1 MFKKKAIIQNEGSP
15 KRAIHGTV
23 INEKISNHPPVEN
36 KHIFKI
42 EEDEEAK
49 EYSYNLN
56 DLDSDEEDD
65 DYEEN
70 ESEEEKEKEKVKE
83 KEKEKDKENSNEI
96 NKKENEQSNNIT
108 GTNSIQDAEENL
120 NEEDYDLQNIS
131 HRIYYKV
138 SIQNII
144 NLIFLLLGLI
154 Y

>member
-1 MFKKKAIIQNEGSP
+1 MFKKKAIIQNESSP

-23 INEKISNHPPVEN
+23 INEKILNQTPVEN

-49 EYSYNLN
+49 EYSYHLN
-56 DLDSDEEDD
+56 DLDSDEDED

-70 ESEEEKEKEKVKE
+70 ESDEEKKKEGDKVKSTEKE
-83 KEKEKDKENSNEI
+83 KEKEKENENEI
-96 NKKENEQSNNIT
+96 NKIENLQSNNTT

-120 NEEDYDLQNIS
+120 GEDEYDLQNIS

-138 SIQNII
+138 QT
-144 NLIFLLLGLI
+144 IFK
-154 Y
+154 